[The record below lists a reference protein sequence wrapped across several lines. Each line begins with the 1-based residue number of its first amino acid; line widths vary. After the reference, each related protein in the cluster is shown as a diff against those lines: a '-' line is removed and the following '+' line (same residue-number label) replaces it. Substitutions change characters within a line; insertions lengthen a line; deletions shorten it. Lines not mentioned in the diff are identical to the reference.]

1 MIFRRLIIILVLVF
15 GSSNLLFSQIKV
27 SQYDLDFQFDFENER
42 LSCVANLSINGT
54 GDTLNLLLYR
64 LLKVTSVTDTSGINV
79 DFTQDVVSFE
89 DFEKLQVNHIK
100 IPIRELKQRNYTL
113 TINYEGTIV
122 GYTETGMNYIKD
134 NISSEFTII
143 RMDAFAYPVQ
153 GNPST
158 QELRMQLFD
167 YNISA
172 TVPDSLKV
180 VTIGKLIE
188 TEQKTGTVK
197 YKYQSIVPSWR
208 IDLAI
213 GKYRTLSFDNFRIHY
228 FKEDSV
234 GAQRV
239 LSAIRQTKLLYDN
252 LFGKKELN
260 DFTVIEVLEGY
271 GSQTVACGIIQT
283 STAFKNPEYTEEL
296 YHEISHLW
304 NVPHK
309 DRAPCRL
316 ESEGLAMFMQFFVK
330 GKIENNNYLE
340 KMAQITLEKVKKQI
354 ENNSDFA
361 STPII
366 EYGEKNMTDYSYSK
380 GMLFFYI
387 LYHTF
392 GEKAFFDAIKGYYDE
407 FKDAGSTTKEFAE
420 YLKNRFK
427 NSSVDKLINDWIF
440 TNQSSIHLSNSKM
453 KEDLWK

>member
-1 MIFRRLIIILVLVF
+1 
-15 GSSNLLFSQIKV
+15 
-27 SQYDLDFQFDFENER
+27 
-42 LSCVANLSINGT
+42 
-54 GDTLNLLLYR
+54 
-64 LLKVTSVTDTSGINV
+64 
-79 DFTQDVVSFE
+79 
-89 DFEKLQVNHIK
+89 
-100 IPIRELKQRNYTL
+100 
-113 TINYEGTIV
+113 
-122 GYTETGMNYIKD
+122 MNYVKD
-134 NISSEFTII
+134 HISSEFTMI

-153 GNPST
+153 GNPSI
-158 QELRMQLFD
+158 QELRRLGMQLFD
-167 YNISA
+167 YNIAA

-180 VTIGKLIE
+180 VTIGKLLE
-188 TEQKTGTVK
+188 TEQKTGVVK

-228 FKEDSV
+228 FREDSV

-252 LFGKKELN
+252 WFGKKELT

-271 GSQTVACGIIQT
+271 GSQTDACGIILT

-316 ESEGLAMFMQFFVK
+316 ESEGLAMFMQFLVK

-387 LYHTF
+387 LYHTV

-407 FKDAGSTTKEFAE
+407 FKDTGSTTKEFAE
-420 YLKNRFK
+420 YLKRTFK
-427 NSSVDKLINDWIF
+427 NYSVDKLINDWIY
-440 TNQSSIHLSNSKM
+440 TNQSSTLLLNSKV